1 MCLTISSK
9 HIYGDAIY
17 SPYGISSVAGMR
29 SVSLA
34 LNETKTIRCYINT
47 SGSSLLRA
55 EPVNGTA
62 DSSASKEYFSDDIR
76 CLANIELTGFTVE
89 KAHMTYVP
97 VSEWGDGFTLS
108 TSHDANA
115 GKYQTYKTLMSGSLH
130 KVAPFLL
137 LTSYDFNLLT
147 NLTIS

>member
-9 HIYGDAIY
+9 HIYGDAIH

-34 LNETKTIRCYINT
+34 LNETKTIRYYINT

-62 DSSASKEYFSDDIR
+62 DS
-76 CLANIELTGFTVE
+76 
-89 KAHMTYVP
+89 
-97 VSEWGDGFTLS
+97 
-108 TSHDANA
+108 
-115 GKYQTYKTLMSGSLH
+115 LMYLH
-130 KVAPFLL
+130 L
-137 LTSYDFNLLT
+137 
-147 NLTIS
+147 

>member
-34 LNETKTIRCYINT
+34 LNETKTRYYINT

-62 DSSASKEYFSDDIR
+62 DS
-76 CLANIELTGFTVE
+76 
-89 KAHMTYVP
+89 
-97 VSEWGDGFTLS
+97 
-108 TSHDANA
+108 
-115 GKYQTYKTLMSGSLH
+115 LMYLH
-130 KVAPFLL
+130 L
-137 LTSYDFNLLT
+137 
-147 NLTIS
+147 